1 MRINR
6 RTTTVLAAAAVGIA
20 LLAGCSDDGSGT
32 SMEGHS
38 MGSSTSMGSSSAQ
51 SADPAANFTDA
62 DVMFASMMYPHHAQA
77 VEMAT
82 MVDGRT
88 TNPEIVALAGEI
100 AAAQKPE
107 MEQLTSWL
115 VQWGQ
120 PAPSSDASS
129 MEGMDHGSG
138 SGMMTAQDMDSLMA
152 ASGADFDRQWLT
164 MMIAHH
170 QGAVA
175 MAEKEIADG
184 SNADA
189 VAMART
195 IVETQNAEISRM
207 QQLLG

>member
-1 MRINR
+1 MHITT
-6 RTTTVLAAAAVGIA
+6 RTATVLAAAAMGVA
-20 LLAGCSDDGSGT
+20 LVAGCSDDSSSS

-38 MGSSTSMGSSSAQ
+38 MGSATAMESAQ
-51 SADPAANFTDA
+51 SADPAANFSDA
-62 DVMFASMMYPHHAQA
+62 DVMFATMMYPHHAQA
-77 VEMAT
+77 VEMAD
-82 MVDGRT
+82 MVEGRT
-88 TNPEIVALAGEI
+88 TNPDVIALAGEI
-100 AAAQKPE
+100 SAAQQPE
-107 MEQLTSWL
+107 MDQLASWL
-115 VQWGQ
+115 SQWGQ

-138 SGMMTAQDMDSLMA
+138 SGMMTAQDMESLMT

-164 MMIAHH
+164 MMIEHH
-170 QGAVA
+170 RGAVE

-184 SNADA
+184 ENTDA

>member
-1 MRINR
+1 MHVTS
-6 RTTTVLAAAAVGIA
+6 RTFTVLTAAAIGVGV
-20 LLAGCSDDGSGT
+20 LAGCSDDGSST

-38 MGSSTSMGSSSAQ
+38 MGSSSTQSGSSQA
-51 SADPAANFTDA
+51 ADPAADFTDA

-77 VEMAT
+77 VEMAA

-88 TNPEIVALAGEI
+88 TNPDVVALAGEI
-100 AAAQKPE
+100 ANAQKPE
-107 MEQLTSWL
+107 MDQLTSWL
-115 VQWGQ
+115 SAWGQ
-120 PAPSSDASS
+120 PAPSADASS
-129 MEGMDHGSG
+129 MGSMDHGSG
-138 SGMMTAQDMDSLMA
+138 SGMMTSQDMDSLMSL
-152 ASGADFDRQWLT
+152 SGAEFDRQWLT

-170 QGAVA
+170 QGAVT